1 MEKDLHIRLSDYD
14 LAMIKEA
21 ARYTRLSSS
30 AYARMILLKD
40 AENRC
45 RFFRKAVENNESKP
59 NHSVSEG

>member
-21 ARYTRLSSS
+21 AKYSRLNPSS
-30 AYARMILLKD
+30 YARMILLKD

-45 RFFRKAVENNESKP
+45 RFFRKAVESNESKP
-59 NHSVSEG
+59 NNPNN

>member
-21 ARYTRLSSS
+21 AKYSRLNPS

-45 RFFRKAVENNESKP
+45 RFFRKAIENESKP
-59 NHSVSEG
+59 DNPHAQN

>member
-14 LAMIKEA
+14 LALIKDA
-21 ARYTRLSSS
+21 AQYSKLNPS

-45 RFFRKAVENNESKP
+45 RFFRKALENESKP
-59 NHSVSEG
+59 IDSHIENR